1 VPVTFPIAPVP
12 VPYSLYTTVLNS
24 SGAETV
30 FSFIPPHGKR
40 MADKEQL
47 TVAGNIVDRLANK
60 TSNRQFKALER
71 AVAAGL
77 LTIISTPG
85 QYVYDGTAKI
95 QVVGVKTGALGMV
108 DPIYYVPGSTP
119 PELPD
124 DDELAAKKHAKR

>member
-1 VPVTFPIAPVP
+1 MPVTFPIAPVP

-24 SGAETV
+24 SGKETV

-47 TVAGNIVDRLANK
+47 TVAGNIVERLAVK
-60 TSNRQFKALER
+60 GSNRQFKALER

-85 QYVYDGTAKI
+85 QFVYDGSAKI

-108 DPIYYVPGSTP
+108 DPVYYVPGHGTD
-119 PELPD
+119 LPD